1 MQVRSLDQEDPLEED
16 MATHSNTLA
25 WRIPWTEEPSGLQPK
40 GSQRVGRDW
49 ACMHGSARRPDPPS
63 QFSELLV
70 FSDGQTLQ
78 VQSLSLHPFSG
89 ADRRVRSGEDQPAV
103 PIHSQ

>member
-1 MQVRSLDQEDPLEED
+1 MDRGAWQSTAHRVAKSGTRLSVRAWLCQETWL
-16 MATHSNTLA
+16 
-25 WRIPWTEEPSGLQPK
+25 
-40 GSQRVGRDW
+40 
-49 ACMHGSARRPDPPS
+49 PP

-78 VQSLSLHPFSG
+78 VQSLSLHSFSG